1 MNGQPKASV
10 INSHDET
17 PSPFEYE
24 LQNRTEDILSQTA
37 QQLTQLP
44 PRVIIK
50 DSQTLGAALGLDGNS
65 RLQNGDIK
73 SEGVM
78 KLPVVPHRLSVDH
91 DESNFTSL
99 RIRDATSPSPRQNEI
114 KRAETK
120 PDSLASLT
128 SCYSNIL
135 KSIGEDT
142 TRQGLLK
149 TPERAA
155 KAMLYFT
162 KGYDEK
168 IAGYYFRL

>member
-1 MNGQPKASV
+1 MNGQPKTSV

-17 PSPFEYE
+17 PSPFDYE
-24 LQNRTEDILSQTA
+24 LQNRTDDILSQTVH
-37 QQLTQLP
+37 QLSQLP

-50 DSQTLGAALGLDGNS
+50 EGQPLVAGLGPDGNS
-65 RLQNGDIK
+65 RLQNGGVK

-78 KLPVVPHRLSVDH
+78 TLPVVPHRLSVDN
-91 DESNFTSL
+91 DESSFTSL

-120 PDSLASLT
+120 PDSLAALT
-128 SCYSNIL
+128 SCYSSIL

-168 IAGYYFRL
+168 ITGDSFDL